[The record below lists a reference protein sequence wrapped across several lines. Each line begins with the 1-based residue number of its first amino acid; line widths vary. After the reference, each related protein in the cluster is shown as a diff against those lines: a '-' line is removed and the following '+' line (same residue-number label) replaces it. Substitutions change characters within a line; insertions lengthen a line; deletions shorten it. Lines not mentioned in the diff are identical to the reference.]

1 MESLL
6 EGRFAARQ
14 SGTSIGSGLGF
25 LEHRRQF
32 RRGPDDWRQIP
43 GRTRVMSTAIFDY
56 VETMQWR
63 EANILAG
70 GMVVF
75 AFVVILSMIL
85 IQKRYAR
92 AGA

>member
-1 MESLL
+1 MTKPRKHSWPFSRNRKSTQSL
-6 EGRFAARQ
+6 RASA
-14 SGTSIGSGLGF
+14 
-25 LEHRRQF
+25 
-32 RRGPDDWRQIP
+32 
-43 GRTRVMSTAIFDY
+43 TRSSKFHGNA
-56 VETMQWR
+56 VETTQWR

-85 IQKRYAR
+85 IQKRYAM